1 MPDARLDHLD
11 KEEMWDVCRRLLR
24 NPSRE
29 QFEADW
35 AEFLALKARRELH

>member
-1 MPDARLDHLD
+1 VTRLDELD
-11 KEEMWDVCRRLLR
+11 KEEMWDALRRLMP

-35 AEFLALKARRELH
+35 AEFAAMKARRELH